1 MSEIKVF
8 STLPESRGGAM
19 GRGRKGNPN
28 RYAYRLGVV
37 QKLILELV
45 EKPNVWCL
53 VRESATNRSSLAP
66 TLGKYK
72 QFRFAT
78 RKREDNGLYDIYVR
92 YTPNEFGQPDE
103 KLATDITEWK
113 SRLAKSEGLA

>member
-8 STLPESRGGAM
+8 STLPESRGGSS
-19 GRGRKGNPN
+19 GRGRTGNPN
-28 RYAYRLGVV
+28 RYAYRVGVV
-37 QKLILELV
+37 QKLIMELV

-92 YTPNEFGQPDE
+92 YTPNEFGQHDE
-103 KLATDITEWK
+103 KLSNDLREWK
-113 SRLAKSEGLA
+113 SRIEKANGLS